1 MNENVKD
8 STNVELGML
17 NVTIGEK
24 EHLVLRAPNGEI
36 LCKVRIN
43 NRFLFSHGTLRKV
56 PIVIEAPRDTVII
69 RREPN

>member
-1 MNENVKD
+1 MNDSVKD
-8 STNVELGML
+8 STSEFGML

-24 EHLVLRAPNGEI
+24 EHLVLKDSKGEV

-43 NRFLFSHGTLRKV
+43 NRFDFTHGNLRKV